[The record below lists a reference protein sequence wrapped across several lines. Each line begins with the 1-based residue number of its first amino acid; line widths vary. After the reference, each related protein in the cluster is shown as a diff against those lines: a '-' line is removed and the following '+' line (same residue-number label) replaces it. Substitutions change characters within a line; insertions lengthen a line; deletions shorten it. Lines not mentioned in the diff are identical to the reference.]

1 MTLTITE
8 IKTAEGDLE
17 RARVVAREFA
27 AEVRSHFGERLKA
40 ARLYGSAAR
49 GDWTTESDVD
59 LLVLLDRVELADED
73 WLVSRA
79 LKRGLLGSGFM
90 LQPLFMTESNFAEL
104 LARERLFALEV
115 QRDGIDL

>member
-1 MTLTITE
+1 MTMTITK

-17 RARVVAREFA
+17 RARIVAREFA
-27 AEVRSHFGERLKA
+27 AEVRLHFGEHLKA
-40 ARLYGSAAR
+40 VRLYGSAAR

-79 LKRGLLGSGFM
+79 LKRGILGSGFM
-90 LQPLFMTESNFAEL
+90 LQPLFMAEANFNEL
-104 LARERLFALEV
+104 VARERLFAREV

>member
-1 MTLTITE
+1 MTVTNAE
-8 IKTAEGDLE
+8 IKTTEDNLA

-27 AEVRSHFGERLKA
+27 AEVRLHFGERLKA

-49 GDWTTESDVD
+49 GDWSAESDVD

-79 LKRGLLGSGFM
+79 LKRGILSSGFI
-90 LQPLFMTESNFAEL
+90 LQPLFMAEANFNEL
-104 LARERLFALEV
+104 VARERLFAREV